1 MRTRMSLPRLAL
13 LAALIVGHAGRFQV
27 ARADEGKSTTGAR
40 GPEGSVAAPV
50 PSSAIGR
57 PDGGPATIAP
67 SAGVVPAPRP
77 TRRDRSFTL
86 ARAVFHPRVARLARQ
101 LDESRDVADAADAA
115 RRLLRLDSE
124 VARDAVAS
132 YAARS
137 PLRAYDREHGV
148 LVLLDGTG
156 GWYSDAVANPTP
168 PVASPVESPS
178 EMPPEVR
185 RQVDAAAAK
194 FLDGIRVK
202 MRTTPPIPWAAA
214 RRLPDGAV
222 TPDEGG
228 GGDSVS
234 FLMEPR
240 DGKSYHYLTYRFRG
254 QVPEEFWI
262 RAVKDDQ
269 LRRWR
274 ASSWWPRERR

>member
-13 LAALIVGHAGRFQV
+13 LAALVGGQAGRSQG
-27 ARADEGKSTTGAR
+27 ACADEGKSTTGAR
-40 GPEGSVAAPV
+40 GPESSVAAPV
-50 PSSAIGR
+50 ASSAIGR

-67 SAGVVPAPRP
+67 SAGVVPVPRP

-168 PVASPVESPS
+168 PVESPS
-178 EMPPEVR
+178 EMTPEVR
-185 RQVDAAAAK
+185 RQLNAATAK
-194 FLDGIRVK
+194 AFDGIRSK
-202 MRTTPPIPWAAA
+202 MGTIPPVPWAAA
-214 RRLPDGAV
+214 HRLPDGAV

-240 DGKSYHYLTYRFRG
+240 DGKSYHYLTYKFRG
-254 QVPEEFWI
+254 RDLEMSWI
-262 RAVKDDQ
+262 RDVKDDQ

-274 ASSWWPRERR
+274 ASSWWPQERR

>member
-1 MRTRMSLPRLAL
+1 MRTGMSLPGLAL
-13 LAALIVGHAGRFQV
+13 LAALVGGQAGRSEG
-27 ARADEGKSTTGAR
+27 ARADEGKRNTGAR
-40 GPEGSVAAPV
+40 GPAASVAASV
-50 PSSAIGR
+50 SPSAVGR

-67 SAGVVPAPRP
+67 VAGVLPASRP
-77 TRRDRSFTL
+77 PRRDRCLTL
-86 ARAVFHPRVARLARQ
+86 ARAVIHPRVARLARQ
-101 LDESRDVADAADAA
+101 LDESRDVADAAAAA

-137 PLRAYDREHGV
+137 PLRAFDRAHGV
-148 LVLLDGTG
+148 LVLLDGSR

-168 PVASPVESPS
+168 PVESPVESPS

-185 RQVDAAAAK
+185 RQLNATAVKA
-194 FLDGIRVK
+194 LDGIRWK
-202 MRTTPPIPWAAA
+202 MRTTPPVPWAAA
-214 RRLPDGAV
+214 HRLPDGAV

-234 FLMEPR
+234 FLLDPR
-240 DGKSYHYLTYRFRG
+240 DGKSYHYLTYKFRG
-254 QVPEEFWI
+254 RDLEMSWI
-262 RAVKDDQ
+262 RDVKDAQ

-274 ASSWWPRERR
+274 ASSWWPSERR